1 MELDHYRKLT
11 QKDVKTMYD
20 KSLQDKFKVKQMEN
34 QMDEVKEK
42 RDFILNYIF
51 ICRKKMKNF
60 VSTQKQ
66 RRRSLE

>member
-1 MELDHYRKLT
+1 
-11 QKDVKTMYD
+11 
-20 KSLQDKFKVKQMEN
+20 MEN

-51 ICRKKMKNF
+51 ICRKRMKNF